1 MASRK
6 AMLQSTA
13 EAAIR
18 SIGLGF
24 DVVSDIR
31 IKYCKQRSSPD
42 PWLIQLDHGE
52 VQDIVLPGGLTVAGV
67 TKSIKCDKGERM
79 RFRSDVLSFQQMSEQ
94 FNQELSLSGKIPSGL
109 FNTMFEF
116 TGSWQKDASNTKS
129 LAFDGWYVTLYS
141 VALSKGQ
148 IVLRD
153 HVKHAVPSTW
163 EPAALAR
170 FIKKFGTHIVVGL
183 KMGGKDV
190 IYLKQNHSSSLQ
202 AADVQKRLKDM
213 SDRRFL
219 DANGQSD
226 MSFKDAYGNNK
237 SDTREQQLRFVQSSP
252 LNSYSS
258 NEDLVMMPKR
268 RGGKDKDFISHSE
281 WLNTVQTE
289 PDVISMSFIP
299 ITSLLNGV
307 PGSGFL
313 NHAINL
319 YLRHKPPIEELHQ
332 FLEFQLPRQWAPVYS
347 DLALGPQRRR
357 QSSTSLP
364 VNIIGPKL
372 YVCTNMV
379 DVGKRPVT
387 GLRLFL
393 EGRKSNKLAIHLQHL
408 CSLPQIIQ
416 LEDDPYNHQTQEYDR
431 KYYEPIG
438 PWKRFSHVCT
448 APVESDDLSIVTGA
462 QLEVVNHGFKKIL
475 FLRLH
480 FSKACNAALVK
491 NSEWENSPNLA
502 QKSGLIST
510 LISTHFSSVAQ
521 KPPPRPADVNINSAV
536 FPGGPPVP
544 VQTPKLLKFV
554 DPTEMM
560 RGPQDSPGYWVVS
573 GAKLNLE
580 RGKISLR
587 VKYSLLT
594 AMIPD
599 DEFSLDD
606 DEC

>member
-1 MASRK
+1 MAARR
-6 AMLQSTA
+6 ATPQEAA

-18 SIGLGF
+18 SVGLGF
-24 DVVSDIR
+24 DVVSDVR
-31 IKYCKQRSSPD
+31 LKYCKQRGAPD
-42 PWLIQLDHGE
+42 PWLIELDHGE
-52 VQDIVLPGGLTVAGV
+52 AQDIVLPGGVTVAGV
-67 TKSIKCDKGERM
+67 TKSVKCDKGERM

-94 FNQELSLSGKIPSGL
+94 FNQELSLSGKIPSGF

-116 TGSWQKDASNTKS
+116 SGSWQKDAANTKT

-153 HVKHAVPSTW
+153 HVKQAVPSTW

-170 FIKKFGTHIVVGL
+170 FIEKFGTHIVVGL

-190 IYLKQNHSSSLQ
+190 IYLKQQHSSTLQ
-202 AADVQKRLKDM
+202 AADVQKRLKEM
-213 SDRRFL
+213 SDRKFF

-226 MSFKDAYGNNK
+226 MGFKDTYGNNK
-237 SDTREQQLRFVQSSP
+237 SDIREQQLRFVQSSP

-258 NEDLVMMPKR
+258 
-268 RGGKDKDFISHSE
+268 
-281 WLNTVQTE
+281 TE
-289 PDVISMSFIP
+289 
-299 ITSLLNGV
+299 
-307 PGSGFL
+307 
-313 NHAINL
+313 
-319 YLRHKPPIEELHQ
+319 
-332 FLEFQLPRQWAPVYS
+332 
-347 DLALGPQRRR
+347 
-357 QSSTSLP
+357 
-364 VNIIGPKL
+364 
-372 YVCTNMV
+372 V

-416 LEDDPYNHQTQEYDR
+416 LEDDPYNHQIPEYDR

-462 QLEVVNHGFKKIL
+462 QLDVVNHGLKKIL

-480 FSKACNAALVK
+480 FSKACNVVVR

-536 FPGGPPVP
+536 YPGGPPVP

-594 AMIPD
+594 AMMPD
-599 DEFSLDD
+599 DESLDD
-606 DEC
+606 DEF

>member
-1 MASRK
+1 MASHK
-6 AMLQSTA
+6 AKLQSTA

-24 DVVSDIR
+24 DVVTDIR
-31 IKYCKQRSSPD
+31 IKYCKQRGSPD
-42 PWLIQLDHGE
+42 PCLIQLDHGE
-52 VQDIVLPGGLTVAGV
+52 LQDIVLPGGLTVAGV

-116 TGSWQKDASNTKS
+116 TGSWQKDAANTKS

-153 HVKHAVPSTW
+153 HVKQAVLSTW

-190 IYLKQNHSSSLQ
+190 IYLKQQHSSSLQ
-202 AADVQKRLKDM
+202 AADVQKRLKEM

-226 MSFKDAYGNNK
+226 MSFKDKYENNK
-237 SDTREQQLRFVQSSP
+237 NDTREQQLRFVQSSP

-393 EGRKSNKLAIHLQHL
+393 EGRKNNKLAIHLQHL

-438 PWKRFSHVCT
+438 PWKHFSHVCT

-475 FLRLH
+475 FLRLC
-480 FSKACNAALVK
+480 FSKACNVALVK

-560 RGPQDSPGYWVVS
+560 RGPQDSPGYWVVT

-594 AMIPD
+594 AMMPD

-606 DEC
+606 EC